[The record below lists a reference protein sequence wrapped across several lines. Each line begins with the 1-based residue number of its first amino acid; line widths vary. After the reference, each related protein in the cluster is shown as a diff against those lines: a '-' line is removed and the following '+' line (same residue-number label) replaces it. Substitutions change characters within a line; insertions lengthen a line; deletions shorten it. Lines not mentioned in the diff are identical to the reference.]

1 MVVYAENAG
10 RRAMQVVAD
19 LTVTVITL
27 VIWRGARATHDL
39 VAALGAPGRRLAD
52 TGTRLGAEF
61 NDFAEAVGATPLA
74 GGALR
79 APIDALAGTSAQIA
93 GVGTAQDAAAGAL
106 ADWLGAL
113 VLLPAIALVVTWL
126 VLRVRR
132 ARQAHAARELRD
144 RGGSELL
151 ALRAIATQPLRAL
164 AAAGDDPVAD
174 WRAGRVDAL
183 AGLELRRL
191 GLRATAGEAS

>member
-79 APIDALAGTSAQIA
+79 APIDALAGTSAA
-93 GVGTAQDAAAGAL
+93 VRLTGVGAGPSMP
-106 ADWLGAL
+106 GPFL
-113 VLLPAIALVVTWL
+113 VASFICKTYAPPW
-126 VLRVRR
+126 
-132 ARQAHAARELRD
+132 
-144 RGGSELL
+144 
-151 ALRAIATQPLRAL
+151 PLSSSRS
-164 AAAGDDPVAD
+164 
-174 WRAGRVDAL
+174 
-183 AGLELRRL
+183 
-191 GLRATAGEAS
+191 TN